1 MGRLKAAAARGQLEK
16 SNRTPRSRTKRTRQ
30 KKRAF
35 DPRHVNDDRDDDE
48 DTFAP
53 NNDLP
58 PAVAL
63 VDQTLDDLI
72 DTNVDDGGKEL
83 PSGWEELFDEVE
95 GTPYYYNESLNK
107 TVWDRPQKKKKKKK
121 KILHGIKK
129 KKKKKKKK
137 K

>member
-1 MGRLKAAAARGQLEK
+1 MEK

-48 DTFAP
+48 DTFAL

-72 DTNVDDGGKEL
+72 DTNVDDDGKYFFYFYFYFQ
-83 PSGWEELFDEVE
+83 PK
-95 GTPYYYNESLNK
+95 Y
-107 TVWDRPQKKKKKKK
+107 
-121 KILHGIKK
+121 I
-129 KKKKKKKK
+129 
-137 K
+137 

>member
-1 MGRLKAAAARGQLEK
+1 MEK

-72 DTNVDDGGKEL
+72 DTNVDDDGKY
-83 PSGWEELFDEVE
+83 FFFFFF
-95 GTPYYYNESLNK
+95 
-107 TVWDRPQKKKKKKK
+107 
-121 KILHGIKK
+121 
-129 KKKKKKKK
+129 
-137 K
+137 